1 MNNQELLELI
11 NKTWPLGVN
20 TDSDIPKLRLQR
32 DEKIIYGYS
41 LNISRVL
48 DIFYNYKTLKEK
60 LGLNSITNETLKG
73 IINSTNI
80 SKVLNSI
87 YNYIPET
94 LKENLKSNSITNET
108 FNGII
113 NSTLFL

>member
-48 DIFYNYKTLKEK
+48 DITRISLLCHFRLQLRPKTHHLKD
-60 LGLNSITNETLKG
+60 TD
-73 IINSTNI
+73 
-80 SKVLNSI
+80 
-87 YNYIPET
+87 
-94 LKENLKSNSITNET
+94 
-108 FNGII
+108 
-113 NSTLFL
+113 